1 MSLIPMM
8 RCRDMRASIA
18 FYTNVLDFERTDGA
32 NDPAEH
38 DFITLSRDGAQL
50 AISREDGV
58 FGTVVLVATRDV
70 DADFRLFRQR
80 GLRTPGN
87 PNAPLQVHEGPI
99 DQTWGT
105 REFYVEDPDGN
116 TLRFTQPLLS

>member
-8 RCRDMRASIA
+8 RCRDMRASVA
-18 FYTNVLDFERTDGA
+18 FYTTILDFERTDGDD
-32 NDPAEH
+32 DPAEH
-38 DFITLSRDGAQL
+38 DLIVLGRGGDQR
-50 AISREDGV
+50 AISYDDGV
-58 FGTVVLVATRDV
+58 VGSVVLVATPDV
-70 DADFRLFRQR
+70 DAAFRVFRRR

-87 PNAPLQVHEGPI
+87 PEAPTEVHEGPI

-116 TLRFTQPLLS
+116 TLRFTQQLSS